1 MRVALLCSGLGH
13 VLRGHEI
20 FARDLFTLLAPHLD
34 ITLFKGGGAAA
45 PAERVIPNVSRNA
58 DCIRRVHVATSARW
72 AESVREEERLRIEA
86 ETFAYA
92 AMGPLLEGGYDIV
105 HCLEQ
110 DVCNIV
116 FDNRH
121 LFARVPKVVFSN
133 GGAIVAA
140 DLPRCDAVQEHTPGN
155 LARSA
160 RRKAF
165 MIPHGVDMQRFRP
178 GVPTDFRARHGIPAD
193 ARLLLSVGSVCYWHK
208 RMDHVIR
215 EVAQLPGVWLAIV
228 GQETPDTPAIQ
239 ALGRELLGERV
250 VFTKLPHDELPQA
263 YAAADAFV
271 LGSLF
276 ETFGIVY
283 IEALAMGVPVFCTRH
298 PNQRQLVRHAVFVD
312 MARPGALAAALR
324 ETPAALL
331 AENARQGQAWAREQY
346 DLAVLRQRYLEAY
359 ARIVAL
365 PCSLPTDSTTR
376 RLQAHARNAVR
387 GLRRLLPVPR

>member
-13 VLRGHEI
+13 ILRGHEI
-20 FARDLFTLLAPHLD
+20 FASDLFKLLCPALD
-34 ITLFKGGGAAA
+34 ITLYKGGGQ
-45 PAERVIPNVSRNA
+45 PSPSEVVVPNVPRNA
-58 DCIRRVHVATSARW
+58 ACIHQVHVAASPRW
-72 AESVREEERLRIEA
+72 ADAVREQERLRIEA
-86 ETFAYA
+86 ETFAYGA
-92 AMGPLLEGGYDIV
+92 LRPLLEGGFDIV

-110 DVCNIV
+110 EVCNVI

-133 GGAIVAA
+133 GGAIQAA
-140 DLPRCDAVQEHTPGN
+140 DLPRCDAVQEHSPAN

-165 MIPHGVDMQRFRP
+165 MIPHGVDTQRFRP
-178 GVPTDFRARHGIPAD
+178 GVASSFRAQHGIPAD

-215 EVAQLPGVWLAIV
+215 EAAQLPGTWLAIV

-239 ALGRELLGERV
+239 ALGRELMGERV
-250 VFTKLPHDELPQA
+250 VFTKMPHAELPQA

-283 IEALAMGVPVFCTRH
+283 IEALAMGVPVFCTQH
-298 PNQRQLVRHAVFVD
+298 ANQRELVRHAVFLD
-312 MARPGALAAALR
+312 MKQPGALAAALR
-324 ETPAALL
+324 DTPPAVL
-331 AENARQGQAWAREQY
+331 AENARLGLAWACEQY
-346 DLAVLRQRYLEAY
+346 DLGALRQRYLAAY
-359 ARIVAL
+359 AQVLAQ
-365 PCSLPTDSTTR
+365 PCSLPRNTAAARAKSHASNVWR
-376 RLQAHARNAVR
+376 RARRVL
-387 GLRRLLPVPR
+387 GQLS